1 MSGQLID
8 TAIYRAELFVE
19 SLTEQVN
26 ALCDS
31 VCQSVDDRDR
41 RNEVRMRFQSLVT
54 DTRGELQRFKNEL
67 AELVTIAPAGLG
79 GGDANDTLT
88 QQDPEQ
94 C

>member
-41 RNEVRMRFQSLVT
+41 RNEVRMRFQSLVA
-54 DTRGELQRFKNEL
+54 DTKNELRQFKNEL
-67 AELVTIAPAGLG
+67 SELATIAPAGLG
-79 GGDANDTLT
+79 GGDANEPQA
-88 QQDPEQ
+88 QQESEQ